1 MRDSL
6 GLMSNAQASVAEK
19 QAALARL
26 KRGYLPQELEAA
38 RQDREKARATM
49 EGLQAELNAVEELSA
64 QNEMSKVHLE
74 TKQKAFEV
82 ARATLASAQAH
93 VKLLEA
99 GTRPEMIAEGEAQL
113 DSSKANLEQ
122 AKLALRFCSITSPI
136 SGIVVQLLARQG
148 QFFNQA
154 SPLATVIDLSE
165 VFVHLRIPA
174 AKFSKVRSGTPV
186 DVEVTSFPGRI
197 FRGTVTRIRGEADP
211 LSGDIE
217 AFAVL
222 KNKDALLHPGIGC
235 KAHVW
240 LPEIPNALVVP
251 VAAVADHSGIPVVTI
266 VKDGRAHEVKVER
279 GAETR
284 DLIQIVKGLSNGDQ
298 VATAGGYGL
307 PEGCPVRIVADLKS
321 APTASE

>member
-1 MRDSL
+1 M
-6 GLMSNAQASVAEK
+6 
-19 QAALARL
+19 
-26 KRGYLPQELEAA
+26 
-38 RQDREKARATM
+38 
-49 EGLQAELNAVEELSA
+49 
-64 QNEMSKVHLE
+64 
-74 TKQKAFEV
+74 
-82 ARATLASAQAH
+82 
-93 VKLLEA
+93 
-99 GTRPEMIAEGEAQL
+99 
-113 DSSKANLEQ
+113 
-122 AKLALRFCSITSPI
+122 RFCSITSPI

-235 KAHVW
+235 KA
-240 LPEIPNALVVP
+240 ACLVAGNP
-251 VAAVADHSGIPVVTI
+251 QRAGCPRGGCRGSFRNSRGDDR
-266 VKDGRAHEVKVER
+266 KGRA
-279 GAETR
+279 GA
-284 DLIQIVKGLSNGDQ
+284 
-298 VATAGGYGL
+298 
-307 PEGCPVRIVADLKS
+307 
-321 APTASE
+321 